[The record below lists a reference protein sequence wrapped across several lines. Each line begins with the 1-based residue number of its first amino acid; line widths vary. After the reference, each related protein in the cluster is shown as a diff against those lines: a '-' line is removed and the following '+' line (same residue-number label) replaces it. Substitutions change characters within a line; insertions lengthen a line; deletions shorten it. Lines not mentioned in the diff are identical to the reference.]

1 MPVWFLWKVGS
12 LLPLAQ
18 VGLVSPGPLRPVG
31 SLGPFGSVRLLVLFR
46 LVVSPRP
53 LRPAG

>member
-18 VGLVSPGPLRPVG
+18 VGLKSLRPVG
-31 SLGPFGSVRLLVLFR
+31 SLGPFGSVRLLVLFS
-46 LVVSPRP
+46 LAGSPRA